1 MNTGNRIVDT
11 PRTRILD
18 CVRRNGAIS
27 RIDIAE
33 QVGISPATVTVLS
46 ADLIESGLCQDAAA
60 TVMTPNRRGRPKTLL
75 QLNPNATYACG
86 VKASLHQ
93 LSVSITDFCG
103 EVVHSHM
110 EPVRLKGENADTI
123 ADVYAELVT
132 SAVAD
137 SGIDQARLAG
147 VGIGV
152 PGFISYPDGIVY
164 WSPVFG
170 NGDEGDG
177 GGVSFKSMMAE
188 RLAFDVLVDND
199 ANLATV
205 AERWFGFGRGMED
218 FVVVTV
224 EHGVGMG
231 MYANGRLVRG
241 MRGFSGEFGHTKIQ
255 LDGALCRC
263 GQRGCIEA
271 YVADYAIARDA
282 AIFEPAANLDDP
294 VAVHHMVEGLMAR
307 AGEGDETARALV
319 SRAGQRLGV
328 AIANIVNIFNPPLV
342 IISGERAGYADSVFF
357 ESLREALGKFQLIA
371 ELQQPR
377 LEVHRWDDEVWARGA
392 AALVLEAFIAS

>member
-1 MNTGNRIVDT
+1 MNRGNKALDT
-11 PRTRILD
+11 PRKRILD

-33 QVGISPATVTVLS
+33 ELGISPATITVLS
-46 ADLIESGLCQDAAA
+46 ADLMESGLCQDAAE
-60 TVMTPNRRGRPKTLL
+60 TVAAPNKRGRPKTLL
-75 QLNPNATYACG
+75 QLNPDAVYACG
-86 VKASLHQ
+86 VKVSLHQ
-93 LSVSITDFCG
+93 ISVSITDFCG
-103 EVVHSHM
+103 GVVHSHTQ
-110 EPVRLKGENADTI
+110 PVRLKGESAQEI
-123 ADVYAELVT
+123 ANVCAELVT
-132 SAVAD
+132 SSVAAA
-137 SGIDQARLAG
+137 GIDESRLTG

-170 NGDEGDG
+170 NGGG
-177 GGVSFKSMMAE
+177 GGVSFKTLMAE
-188 RLAFDVLVDND
+188 RLDFDVLVDND

-205 AERWFGFGRGMED
+205 AEHWFGYGRGMDD

-282 AIFEPAANLDDP
+282 AIFEPACDLDDP
-294 VAVHHMVEGLMAR
+294 VAVQLMVEKLLTR
-307 AGEGDETARALV
+307 AGEGDATAAALV

-328 AIANIVNIFNPPLV
+328 AISNIVNIFNPPLV

-357 ESLREALGKFQLIA
+357 EALRESLGKYQLIA

-377 LEVHRWDDEVWARGA
+377 LEVHRWGDDVWARGA